1 MNKDLLKEE
10 EIYIAKKYQ
19 CYKRQRKAVEMF
31 QAQGGWRRDGA
42 RVRDGVRGRDEAR
55 QRDRVRMAPTVREFG

>member
-10 EIYIAKKYQ
+10 EIHIAQKYQ
-19 CYKRQRKAVEMF
+19 CYKRQRTAVEMF

-42 RVRDGVRGRDEAR
+42 RVRDGVRGRDEVR
-55 QRDRVRMAPTVREFG
+55 QRDRVRMAPTICEFG